1 MRYLILALMPF
12 LALFL
17 QTTFFRMFSF
27 QGAVP
32 DAVLVLVIFYAIF
45 NGANKGIIYGAACGL
60 LEDLYFGRFIGMNAI
75 IKGLTGFIIGRLQGN
90 VFKENILVGVL
101 GVIGGTAL
109 NAFLL
114 FILSLVS
121 FEVFNIDKSIFM
133 NLIYQGVYNTLIG
146 IPLYIWYYRSSTRGI
161 LRKAGKHT

>member
-1 MRYLILALMPF
+1 MRYFFLALMPF

-17 QTTFFRMFSF
+17 QTTLFRTLSL

-45 NGANKGIIYGAACGL
+45 NGANKGIAYGALCGL
-60 LEDLYFGRFIGMNAI
+60 LEDLYLGRFIGMNAI
-75 IKGLTGFIIGRLQGN
+75 SKGITAFIIGRLQGN

-109 NAFLL
+109 NACLMFV
-114 FILSLVS
+114 LSLVS
-121 FEVFNIDKSIFM
+121 FDVFNLDKSIFM
-133 NLIYQGVYNTLIG
+133 NLIYQGIYNTLIG

-161 LRKAGKHT
+161 LRKAGKR